1 MPFKGS
7 CALFPE
13 LQRDKDTVQVYPARH
28 RTPPLRITDANL
40 DCAFVENSLL
50 SIDSKIGE
58 GRPPPL
64 QHTLEVNS
72 RGVFFY
78 LDHRLQQRGPRGND
92 RQPASVKAFFCDDGD
107 YAADLLRQTPVFRET
122 QQHLK
127 RCSLVSIYVVVH
139 SNWTI
144 SVIFM

>member
-58 GRPPPL
+58 GRPPPA
-64 QHTLEVNS
+64 T
-72 RGVFFY
+72 Y
-78 LDHRLQQRGPRGND
+78 LRSKL
-92 RQPASVKAFFCDDGD
+92 KMCF
-107 YAADLLRQTPVFRET
+107 LLFGSQATAT
-122 QQHLK
+122 GAMGQ
-127 RCSLVSIYVVVH
+127 
-139 SNWTI
+139 
-144 SVIFM
+144 